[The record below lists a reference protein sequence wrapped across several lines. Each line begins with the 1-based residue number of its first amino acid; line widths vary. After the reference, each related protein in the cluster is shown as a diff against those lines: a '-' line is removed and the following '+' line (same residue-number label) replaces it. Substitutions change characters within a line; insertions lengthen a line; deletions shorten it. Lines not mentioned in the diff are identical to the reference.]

1 MSRERRLLLLSLA
14 AISIS
19 LALIIVAYAASPT
32 VTTDKDEYYLTEN
45 ITIMVRAD
53 PSSLYRLVIE
63 YTNDTEAHITEL
75 LEIVEVKKGSI
86 IDSYPEH
93 KKIIMLI
100 RTDSNGQFTVIA
112 RTYDT
117 VEAAGIYVVALL
129 DYDTN
134 DRYSS
139 KSFIVEPEKPT
150 ATTPTATD
158 TTTETE
164 TTTETTEGTTT
175 IERETTATIEFPVPP
190 HELDST
196 VSLLVLIL
204 SILLLVVL

>member
-19 LALIIVAYAASPT
+19 LALIMVAYAASPT

-63 YTNDTEAHITEL
+63 YTNDTEAYITEL

-93 KKIIMLI
+93 RKIMMLI
-100 RTDSNGQFTVIA
+100 RTDSNGQFTVVA
-112 RTYDT
+112 RTCDT
-117 VEAAGIYVVALL
+117 IEAAGIYIVALL

-164 TTTETTEGTTT
+164 TTTETTEETTT
-175 IERETTATIEFPVPP
+175 IERVETVTIEFPVPP
-190 HELDST
+190 HELDNT

>member
-19 LALIIVAYAASPT
+19 LALIVVAYAASPT

-45 ITIMVRAD
+45 ITIMVQAD

-63 YTNDTEAHITEL
+63 YTNDTEAYITEL

-93 KKIIMLI
+93 RKIMMLI
-100 RTDSNGQFTVIA
+100 RTDSNGQFTVVA
-112 RTYDT
+112 RTCDT
-117 VEAAGIYVVALL
+117 IEAAGIYIVALL
-129 DYDTN
+129 GYDTN

-164 TTTETTEGTTT
+164 TTTETTEETTT
-175 IERETTATIEFPVPP
+175 IERVETVTIEFPVPP
-190 HELDST
+190 HELDNT

>member
-1 MSRERRLLLLSLA
+1 M
-14 AISIS
+14 
-19 LALIIVAYAASPT
+19 VAYAASPT
-32 VTTDKDEYYLTEN
+32 VTTDKDAYYLTEN

-63 YTNDTEAHITEL
+63 YTNDTEAHITQL
-75 LEIVEVKKGSI
+75 LEIVEVKTGSV

-93 KKIIMLI
+93 KKIMMLI
-100 RTDSNGQFTVIA
+100 RTDSNGQFIVVA

-129 DYDTN
+129 DYSTN

-139 KSFIVEPEKPT
+139 KSFMVEPKKPT
-150 ATTPTATD
+150 TTTEKTTTTETATET

-164 TTTETTEGTTT
+164 EEVEATT
-175 IERETTATIEFPVPP
+175 IELPVKPP
-190 HELDST
+190 SKLDST

-204 SILLLVVL
+204 SILLLVIL

>member
-19 LALIIVAYAASPT
+19 LALIVVAYAASPT

-63 YTNDTEAHITEL
+63 YTNDTEAYITEL

-93 KKIIMLI
+93 RKIMMLI
-100 RTDSNGQFTVIA
+100 RTDSNGQFTVVA
-112 RTYDT
+112 RTCDT
-117 VEAAGIYVVALL
+117 IEAAGIYIVALL
-129 DYDTN
+129 GYDTN

-164 TTTETTEGTTT
+164 TTTETTEETTT
-175 IERETTATIEFPVPP
+175 IERVETVTIEFPVPP
-190 HELDST
+190 HELDNT

>member
-19 LALIIVAYAASPT
+19 LALIMVAYAASPT

-45 ITIMVRAD
+45 ITIMVQAD

-63 YTNDTEAHITEL
+63 YTNDTEAYITEL

-93 KKIIMLI
+93 RKIMMLI
-100 RTDSNGQFTVIA
+100 RTDSNGQFTVVA
-112 RTYDT
+112 RTCDT
-117 VEAAGIYVVALL
+117 IEAAGIYIVALL

-164 TTTETTEGTTT
+164 TTTETTEETTT
-175 IERETTATIEFPVPP
+175 IERVETVTIEFPVPP
-190 HELDST
+190 HELDNT

>member
-19 LALIIVAYAASPT
+19 LALIVVAYAASPT

-45 ITIMVRAD
+45 ITIMVQAD

-63 YTNDTEAHITEL
+63 YTNDTEAYITEL

-93 KKIIMLI
+93 RKIMMLI
-100 RTDSNGQFTVIA
+100 RTDSNGQFTVVA
-112 RTYDT
+112 RTCDT
-117 VEAAGIYVVALL
+117 IEAAGIYIVALL

-164 TTTETTEGTTT
+164 TTTETTEETTT
-175 IERETTATIEFPVPP
+175 IERVETVTIEFPVPP
-190 HELDST
+190 HELDNT

>member
-45 ITIMVRAD
+45 ITIMVQAD

-63 YTNDTEAHITEL
+63 YTNDTEAYITEL

-93 KKIIMLI
+93 KKIMMLI
-100 RTDSNGQFTVIA
+100 RTDSNGQFTVVA
-112 RTYDT
+112 RTCDT
-117 VEAAGIYVVALL
+117 IEAAGIYIVALL
-129 DYDTN
+129 GYDTN

-164 TTTETTEGTTT
+164 TTTETTEETTT
-175 IERETTATIEFPVPP
+175 IERVETVTIEFPVPP
-190 HELDST
+190 HELDNT

>member
-45 ITIMVRAD
+45 ITIMVQAD

-63 YTNDTEAHITEL
+63 YTNDTEAYITEL

-93 KKIIMLI
+93 RKIMMLI
-100 RTDSNGQFTVIA
+100 RTDSNGQFTVVA
-112 RTYDT
+112 RTCDT
-117 VEAAGIYVVALL
+117 IEAAGIYIVALL
-129 DYDTN
+129 GYDTN

-164 TTTETTEGTTT
+164 TTTETTEETTT
-175 IERETTATIEFPVPP
+175 IERVETVTIEFPVPP
-190 HELDST
+190 HELDNT

>member
-19 LALIIVAYAASPT
+19 LALIMVAYAASPT

-45 ITIMVRAD
+45 ITIMVQAD

-63 YTNDTEAHITEL
+63 YTNDTEAYITEL

-93 KKIIMLI
+93 RKIMMLI
-100 RTDSNGQFTVIA
+100 RTDSNGQFTVVA
-112 RTYDT
+112 RTCDT
-117 VEAAGIYVVALL
+117 IEAAGIYIVALL
-129 DYDTN
+129 GYDTN

-164 TTTETTEGTTT
+164 TTTETTEETTT
-175 IERETTATIEFPVPP
+175 IERVETVTIEFPVPP
-190 HELDST
+190 HELDNT

>member
-63 YTNDTEAHITEL
+63 YTNDTEAYITEL

-93 KKIIMLI
+93 RKIMMLI
-100 RTDSNGQFTVIA
+100 RTDSNGQFTVVA
-112 RTYDT
+112 RTCDT
-117 VEAAGIYVVALL
+117 IEAAGIYIVALL
-129 DYDTN
+129 GYDTN

-164 TTTETTEGTTT
+164 TTTETTEETTT
-175 IERETTATIEFPVPP
+175 IERVETVTIEFPVPP
-190 HELDST
+190 HELDNT